1 MAMLSD
7 ERPIVLIGGTAHP
20 AFAEKV
26 SQELGVPLTKTKH
39 YNFAD
44 GEIGFRI
51 EESVRGADVYVIQP
65 TCKPVNDN
73 LMELLIMQDA
83 LKRASA
89 WRVNLVI
96 PYFGYARQDRQA
108 KGREP
113 ISAKLVANMMEHAG
127 AQRVLTADLHARQ
140 IQGFFDIPVDHL
152 LGLPLLAQ
160 WFKSELIGD
169 QDPSKFV
176 VVSPDAGGVGR
187 ARKLSNLLHTELS
200 IVDKRRNHE
209 MANICEVMEIIGTD
223 VKGKTCIIIDDM
235 IDTAGTISNAARALS
250 DLGAVAVYCSA
261 THGLLSG
268 PAVDRLSDDSV
279 TKVVLTDTIPLPEGR
294 KLDKIVQV
302 SMAPL
307 FAEAIRRIH
316 TGASVS
322 SLFD

>member
-1 MAMLSD
+1 MMSS
-7 ERPIVLIGGTAHP
+7 ERQIMVISGTAHP
-20 AFAEKV
+20 EFAEKV
-26 SQELGVPLTKTKH
+26 SQELGIRLANVTH

-44 GEIGFRI
+44 GEVGFRI

-73 LMELLIMQDA
+73 LMELLIMVDA

-89 WRVNLVI
+89 GRINLVM

-113 ISAKLVANMMEHAG
+113 ISAKLVANMIEHAG
-127 AQRVLTADLHARQ
+127 TDRVVTADLHARQ

-152 LGLPLLAQ
+152 LGVPLLAG
-160 WFKSELIGD
+160 WFKEHLIGD
-169 QDPSKFV
+169 QDTSQFV
-176 VVSPDAGGVGR
+176 VVSPDAGGVVR
-187 ARKLSNLLHTELS
+187 ARKLATLLRAEIS
-200 IVDKRRNHE
+200 IVDKRRRHD

-223 VKGKTCIIIDDM
+223 VADKTCIIIDDM
-235 IDTAGTISNAARALS
+235 IDTAGTIVNAAKALES
-250 DLGAVAVYCSA
+250 LGAKEVYCSA

-268 PAVDRLSDDSV
+268 PAIDRLSDDAV
-279 TKVVLTDTIPLPEGR
+279 TKVVVTDTIPLPAER

-302 SMAPL
+302 SMAPV

-316 TGASVS
+316 TDGSVS
-322 SLFD
+322 DLFE